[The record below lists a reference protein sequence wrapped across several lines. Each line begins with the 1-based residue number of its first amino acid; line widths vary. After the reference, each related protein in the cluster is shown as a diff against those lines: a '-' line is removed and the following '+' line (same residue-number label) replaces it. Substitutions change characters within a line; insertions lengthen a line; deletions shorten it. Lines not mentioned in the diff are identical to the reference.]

1 MPLVGLPLRAGRNL
15 YWADNTALLPEM
27 GGAGAAL
34 LAWTILANLGRETK
48 AVLS

>member
-1 MPLVGLPLRAGRNL
+1 LPLAGLTLRAGRNL
-15 YWADNTALLPEM
+15 YWADHTVLFPEM

-48 AVLS
+48 AGLG